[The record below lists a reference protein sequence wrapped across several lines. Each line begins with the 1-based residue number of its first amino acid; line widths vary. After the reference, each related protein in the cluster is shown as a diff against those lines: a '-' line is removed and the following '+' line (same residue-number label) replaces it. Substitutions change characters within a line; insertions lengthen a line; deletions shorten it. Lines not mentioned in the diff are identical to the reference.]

1 MLIVSFAFCHVLL
14 LQMKVMYY
22 TLHSSESSNNAL
34 FDVKAIR
41 VDLGEEI
48 HLMVQRV
55 FTMHKH

>member
-1 MLIVSFAFCHVLL
+1 MLIVSFVFCHVLL

-22 TLHSSESSNNAL
+22 HSLESSNNAL